1 VQPQLADGVKWRD
14 EPFGSVV
21 YVPSWDSFFALDKRW
36 TAELRAA
43 LRSSPRRDPASE
55 ARRRPEAN
63 GSVSD
68 LRALGILRGGEE
80 ASPGTPRT
88 PGLLGSFGSGP
99 LGDRPLLVNC
109 FATAHCPLQC
119 TYCYADDL
127 MMRSRGEPENDLA
140 AHVLGTADAIEAMV
154 AVVTGGEPLARPRQ
168 SAELIRKLATTKA
181 VVVDSSGVG
190 DIDGLLPAMAETRA
204 HLRISLD
211 SADPDINDAQ
221 RPIRKPFQ
229 ADGSSSWRLA
239 LRSLQAAQ
247 SARIPVSVQT
257 VLAAS
262 NATVTQLAALRD
274 LLTGM
279 GVRKWVLHVV
289 AVAGRAR
296 KHASSP
302 RSAQPGQA
310 FLDEL
315 LTFVSDSAR
324 QDYPLLIRVTDSNQ
338 APNSVLL
345 IDSTGDL
352 LTEGADGNGKI
363 TLGSSGDD
371 RSVLSDAIAR
381 ELNLAGHYSRYLN
394 CDVVPR
400 VVAGI

>member
-21 YVPSWDSFFALDKRW
+21 YVPSRDSFFALDKGW

-43 LRSSPRRDPASE
+43 LRSSA
-55 ARRRPEAN
+55 PEAG
-63 GSVSD
+63 GSLKD
-68 LRALGILRGGEE
+68 LRALGILRGGDEVT
-80 ASPGTPRT
+80 PGRIRT
-88 PGLLGSFGSGP
+88 PGLLGSFDSRP

-127 MMRSRGEPENDLA
+127 MMRSRSEPENDLA
-140 AHVLGTADAIEAMV
+140 ARVLGTADALDAMV

-168 SAELIRKLATTKA
+168 AAELIRKLATTKA

-190 DIDGLLPAMAETRA
+190 DIDSLLPALEETRS

-211 SADPDINDAQ
+211 SADPHVNDAQ

-229 ADGSSSWRLA
+229 AGGSSSWQLA
-239 LRSLQAAQ
+239 LRSLRAAQ
-247 SARIPVSVQT
+247 SAGIPVSVQT
-257 VLAAS
+257 VLTAS
-262 NATVTQLAALRD
+262 NASITQLAALRD

-302 RSAQPGQA
+302 RSAQPGRT
-310 FLDEL
+310 FLEEL
-315 LTFVSDSAR
+315 LTFVSDSA
-324 QDYPLLIRVTDSNQ
+324 QQKYPLLIRLTDSNQ

-345 IDSTGDL
+345 IDGTGDL
-352 LTEGADGNGKI
+352 LTEGAGGNGKI
-363 TLGSSGDD
+363 TLGRSGDD
-371 RSVLSDAIAR
+371 RSVLAEAIGR

-400 VVAGI
+400 AVAGI